1 MVTQVDSYK
10 LQLGD
15 PAPKFSNLPGVDG
28 KTYSLDSF
36 KDKKALVIVWYCN
49 HCPYAQA
56 YRDRFNDVAK
66 DYMAKGVAFVA
77 INSNDAT
84 QYPEDAF
91 EPMKMHAKQ
100 HGLVFHYLFDESQAV
115 AEAYG
120 AMCTPHVLAFD
131 QQGSAEPQA
140 GTRKGPS
147 RGARRAA
154 CRAAREGAGD
164 ACVWVQRQ
172 VERGALCEVQEI
184 DWGTKGKRTRR
195 GTSAR
200 GASFAPIPSGL
211 ARCPSR
217 ASAS

>member
-77 INSNDAT
+77 INSNDAN

-131 QQGSAEPQA
+131 QQRLLRYQGRFDGDQQNPKLGRA
-140 GTRKGPS
+140 KDL
-147 RGARRAA
+147 RAA
-154 CRAAREGAGD
+154 LDALLAGQPVKEPVTRAFGCSVKWNAAH
-164 ACVWVQRQ
+164 
-172 VERGALCEVQEI
+172 
-184 DWGTKGKRTRR
+184 
-195 GTSAR
+195 
-200 GASFAPIPSGL
+200 FAKFKK
-211 ARCPSR
+211 
-217 ASAS
+217 